1 MHNRAMKKQTN
12 LFFYILSIYVILQF
26 LWWGF
31 HLIQLSRE
39 SAENESIVFRK
50 TLMIVGEGSVFLLL
64 LIFGLFK
71 ISSSIRKELKLSQRQ
86 SNFLLSI
93 THELKTPIASTKLY
107 LQTLMRRELPIE
119 KKEDL
124 LAKALEE
131 NERLELLIDNIL
143 NASRLDNRALTPIK
157 TEMNFN
163 ELSNQVMERFKKRY
177 QNLKIV
183 AKNEESVLVSAD
195 EFMLET
201 ILTNLIENAVKY
213 AGIDSE
219 ITIYSK
225 CLNKQIHFG
234 VEDLGPGITD
244 EEKESIFTKFYRSGN
259 EETRQTKGSGL
270 GLYIVSEFVNL
281 HQGKIICKNNSPK
294 GCIFEVTLPL

>member
-1 MHNRAMKKQTN
+1 MKKQTN
-12 LFFYILSIYVILQF
+12 ILFYILSIYVILQF

-39 SAENESIVFRK
+39 SAENESMIFRK

-64 LIFGLFK
+64 LVFGLFK
-71 ISSSIRKELKLSQRQ
+71 ISSSIRKELTFSQRK
-86 SNFLLSI
+86 SNFLLSV

-107 LQTLMRRELPIE
+107 LQTLMRRELPNE

-157 TEMNFN
+157 TEINFN

-219 ITIYSK
+219 ITLFSK
-225 CLNKQIHFG
+225 RINQQIHFG

-270 GLYIVSEFVNL
+270 GLYIVSEFVHL

>member
-1 MHNRAMKKQTN
+1 MKKQTN
-12 LFFYILSIYVILQF
+12 ILFYILSIYVILQF

-39 SAENESIVFRK
+39 SAEDESMIFRK

-64 LIFGLFK
+64 LVFGLYK
-71 ISSSIRKELKLSQRQ
+71 ISSSIRKELSFSQRQ

-107 LQTLMRRELPIE
+107 LQTIMKRELPNE

-157 TEMNFN
+157 TEINFN

-183 AKNEESVLVSAD
+183 AKNKESVMVSAD

-201 ILTNLIENAVKY
+201 VLTNLIENAVKY

-219 ITIYSK
+219 ITLFSK
-225 CLNKQIHFG
+225 RINQQIHFG

-259 EETRQTKGSGL
+259 EETRQNKGSGL
-270 GLYIVSEFVNL
+270 GLYIVSEFVHL

>member
-1 MHNRAMKKQTN
+1 MKKQTN
-12 LFFYILSIYVILQF
+12 ILFYILSIYVILQF

-39 SAENESIVFRK
+39 SAENESMIFRK

-64 LIFGLFK
+64 LVFGLFK
-71 ISSSIRKELKLSQRQ
+71 ISSSIRKELTFSQRK
-86 SNFLLSI
+86 SNFLLSV

-107 LQTLMRRELPIE
+107 LQTLMRRELPNE

-143 NASRLDNRALTPIK
+143 NASRLDNHALTPIK
-157 TEMNFN
+157 TEINFN
-163 ELSNQVMERFKKRY
+163 ELSNQVIERFKKRY

-219 ITIYSK
+219 ITLFSK
-225 CLNKQIHFG
+225 RINQQIHFG

-270 GLYIVSEFVNL
+270 GLYIVSEFVHL
-281 HQGKIICKNNSPK
+281 HQGKIICKNNSPR

>member
-1 MHNRAMKKQTN
+1 MKKQTN
-12 LFFYILSIYVILQF
+12 ILFYILSIYVILQF

-39 SAENESIVFRK
+39 SAENESMIFRK

-64 LIFGLFK
+64 LVFGLFK
-71 ISSSIRKELKLSQRQ
+71 ISSSIRKELTFSQRK
-86 SNFLLSI
+86 SNFLLSV

-107 LQTLMRRELPIE
+107 LQTLMRRELPNE

-157 TEMNFN
+157 TEINFN

-183 AKNEESVLVSAD
+183 AKNEESVMVSAD

-219 ITIYSK
+219 ITLFSK
-225 CLNKQIHFG
+225 RINQQIHFG
-234 VEDLGPGITD
+234 VKDHGPGITD

-259 EETRQTKGSGL
+259 EETRQNKGSGL
-270 GLYIVSEFVNL
+270 GLYIVSEFVHL

>member
-1 MHNRAMKKQTN
+1 MKKQTN
-12 LFFYILSIYVILQF
+12 ILFYILSIYVILQF

-39 SAENESIVFRK
+39 SAENESMIFRK

-64 LIFGLFK
+64 LVFGLFK
-71 ISSSIRKELKLSQRQ
+71 ISSSIRKELTFSQRK
-86 SNFLLSI
+86 SNFLLSV

-107 LQTLMRRELPIE
+107 LQTLMRRELPNE

-124 LAKALEE
+124 LAKALDE

-157 TEMNFN
+157 TEINFN

-183 AKNEESVLVSAD
+183 AKNEESVMVSAD

-219 ITIYSK
+219 ITLFSK
-225 CLNKQIHFG
+225 RINQQIHFG

-270 GLYIVSEFVNL
+270 GLYIVSEFVHL

>member
-39 SAENESIVFRK
+39 SAENESIIFRK

-157 TEMNFN
+157 TEINFK

-183 AKNEESVLVSAD
+183 AKNEESVMVSAD

-219 ITIYSK
+219 ITLFSKRVNQQIY
-225 CLNKQIHFG
+225 FG
-234 VEDLGPGITD
+234 VEDFGPGITD

-259 EETRQTKGSGL
+259 EETRQAKGSGL
-270 GLYIVSEFVNL
+270 GLYIVSEFVHL

>member
-1 MHNRAMKKQTN
+1 MKKQTN
-12 LFFYILSIYVILQF
+12 ILFYILSIYVILQF

-39 SAENESIVFRK
+39 SAENESMIFRK

-64 LIFGLFK
+64 LVFGLFK
-71 ISSSIRKELKLSQRQ
+71 ISSSIRKELTFSQRK
-86 SNFLLSI
+86 SNFLLSV

-107 LQTLMRRELPIE
+107 LQTLMRRELPNE

-143 NASRLDNRALTPIK
+143 NASRLDNHALTPIK
-157 TEMNFN
+157 TEINFN
-163 ELSNQVMERFKKRY
+163 ELSNQVIERFKKRY

-183 AKNEESVLVSAD
+183 AKNEDSVLVSAD

-219 ITIYSK
+219 ITLFSK
-225 CLNKQIHFG
+225 RINQQIHFG

-270 GLYIVSEFVNL
+270 GLYIVSEFVHL

>member
-1 MHNRAMKKQTN
+1 MKKQTN
-12 LFFYILSIYVILQF
+12 ILFYILSIYVILQF

-39 SAENESIVFRK
+39 SAENESMIFRK

-64 LIFGLFK
+64 LVFGLFK
-71 ISSSIRKELKLSQRQ
+71 ISSSIRKELTFSQRK
-86 SNFLLSI
+86 SNFLLSV

-157 TEMNFN
+157 TEINFN

-183 AKNEESVLVSAD
+183 AKNEESVMVSAD

-219 ITIYSK
+219 ITIFSK
-225 CLNKQIHFG
+225 RINQQIHFG
-234 VEDLGPGITD
+234 VEDYGPGITD

-259 EETRQTKGSGL
+259 EETRQNKGSGL
-270 GLYIVSEFVNL
+270 GLYIVSEFVHL

>member
-1 MHNRAMKKQTN
+1 MKKQTN
-12 LFFYILSIYVILQF
+12 ILFYILSIYVILQF

-39 SAENESIVFRK
+39 SAENESMIFRK

-64 LIFGLFK
+64 LVFGLFK
-71 ISSSIRKELKLSQRQ
+71 ISSSIRKELTFSQRK
-86 SNFLLSI
+86 SNFLLSV

-107 LQTLMRRELPIE
+107 LQTLMRRELPNE

-157 TEMNFN
+157 TEINFN

-183 AKNEESVLVSAD
+183 AKNEESVMVSAD

-219 ITIYSK
+219 ITLFSK
-225 CLNKQIHFG
+225 RINQQIHFG

-270 GLYIVSEFVNL
+270 GLYIVSEFVHL

>member
-1 MHNRAMKKQTN
+1 
-12 LFFYILSIYVILQF
+12 
-26 LWWGF
+26 
-31 HLIQLSRE
+31 
-39 SAENESIVFRK
+39 
-50 TLMIVGEGSVFLLL
+50 
-64 LIFGLFK
+64 
-71 ISSSIRKELKLSQRQ
+71 
-86 SNFLLSI
+86 
-93 THELKTPIASTKLY
+93 
-107 LQTLMRRELPIE
+107 
-119 KKEDL
+119 
-124 LAKALEE
+124 
-131 NERLELLIDNIL
+131 
-143 NASRLDNRALTPIK
+143 LDNRALTPIK
-157 TEMNFN
+157 TEINFK

-183 AKNEESVLVSAD
+183 AKNEESVMVSAD

-219 ITIYSK
+219 ITLFSKRVNQQIY
-225 CLNKQIHFG
+225 FG

-270 GLYIVSEFVNL
+270 GLYIVSEFVHL

>member
-1 MHNRAMKKQTN
+1 MKKQTN
-12 LFFYILSIYVILQF
+12 ILFYILSIYVILQF

-39 SAENESIVFRK
+39 SAENESMIFRK

-64 LIFGLFK
+64 LVFGLFK
-71 ISSSIRKELKLSQRQ
+71 ISSSIRKELTFSQRK
-86 SNFLLSI
+86 SNFLLSV

-107 LQTLMRRELPIE
+107 LQTLMRRELPNE

-157 TEMNFN
+157 TEINFN
-163 ELSNQVMERFKKRY
+163 ELSNQVIERFKKRY

-219 ITIYSK
+219 ITIFSK
-225 CLNKQIHFG
+225 RINQQIHFG
-234 VEDLGPGITD
+234 VKDHGPGITD

-259 EETRQTKGSGL
+259 EETRQNKGSGL
-270 GLYIVSEFVNL
+270 GLYIVSEFVHL

>member
-1 MHNRAMKKQTN
+1 M
-12 LFFYILSIYVILQF
+12 I
-26 LWWGF
+26 
-31 HLIQLSRE
+31 
-39 SAENESIVFRK
+39 FRK

-64 LIFGLFK
+64 LVFGLFK
-71 ISSSIRKELKLSQRQ
+71 ISSSIRKELTFSQRK
-86 SNFLLSI
+86 SNFLLSV

-107 LQTLMRRELPIE
+107 LQTLMRRELPNE

-157 TEMNFN
+157 TEINFN

-183 AKNEESVLVSAD
+183 AKNEESVMVSAD

-219 ITIYSK
+219 ITLFSK
-225 CLNKQIHFG
+225 RINQQIHFG

-270 GLYIVSEFVNL
+270 GLYIVSEFVHL

>member
-1 MHNRAMKKQTN
+1 MKKQTN
-12 LFFYILSIYVILQF
+12 LLFYILSFYVILQF

-39 SAENESIVFRK
+39 SAENESMIFRK

-107 LQTLMRRELPIE
+107 LQTLMRRELPNE

-157 TEMNFN
+157 TEINFKDF
-163 ELSNQVMERFKKRY
+163 SNQVIERFKKRY
-177 QNLKIV
+177 QNLKIFT
-183 AKNEESVLVSAD
+183 KSEESLVVSAD

-213 AGIDSE
+213 AGTDSE
-219 ITIYSK
+219 ITIFSK
-225 CLNKQIHFG
+225 CLNKQIYFG

-244 EEKESIFTKFYRSGN
+244 EEKKSIFSKFYRSGN

-270 GLYIVSEFVNL
+270 GLYIVSEFVHL

>member
-1 MHNRAMKKQTN
+1 MKKQTN
-12 LFFYILSIYVILQF
+12 ILFYILSIYVILQF

-39 SAENESIVFRK
+39 SAENESMIFRK
-50 TLMIVGEGSVFLLL
+50 TFMIVGEGSVFLLL
-64 LIFGLFK
+64 LVFGLFK
-71 ISSSIRKELKLSQRQ
+71 ISSSIRKELTFSQRK
-86 SNFLLSI
+86 SNFLLSV

-107 LQTLMRRELPIE
+107 LQTLMRRELPNE

-157 TEMNFN
+157 TEINFN

-183 AKNEESVLVSAD
+183 AKNEESVLVSVD

-219 ITIYSK
+219 ITLFSK
-225 CLNKQIHFG
+225 RINQQIHFG

-270 GLYIVSEFVNL
+270 GLYIVSEFVHL

-294 GCIFEVTLPL
+294 GSIFEVTLPL

>member
-1 MHNRAMKKQTN
+1 MKKQTN
-12 LFFYILSIYVILQF
+12 ILFYILSIYVILQF

-39 SAENESIVFRK
+39 SAENESMIFRK

-64 LIFGLFK
+64 LVFGLFK
-71 ISSSIRKELKLSQRQ
+71 ISSSIRKELTFSQRK
-86 SNFLLSI
+86 SNFLLSV

-107 LQTLMRRELPIE
+107 LQTLMRRELPNE

-143 NASRLDNRALTPIK
+143 NASRLDNHALTPIK
-157 TEMNFN
+157 TEINFN
-163 ELSNQVMERFKKRY
+163 ELSNQVIERFKKRY

-183 AKNEESVLVSAD
+183 AKNEESVMVSAD

-213 AGIDSE
+213 AGIESE
-219 ITIYSK
+219 ITLFSK
-225 CLNKQIHFG
+225 RINQQIHFG
-234 VEDLGPGITD
+234 VEDHGPGITD

-270 GLYIVSEFVNL
+270 GLYIVSEFVHL
-281 HQGKIICKNNSPK
+281 HQGKIICKNNSPR

>member
-1 MHNRAMKKQTN
+1 MKKQTN
-12 LFFYILSIYVILQF
+12 ILFYILSIYVILQF

-39 SAENESIVFRK
+39 SAENESMIFRK

-64 LIFGLFK
+64 LVFGLFK
-71 ISSSIRKELKLSQRQ
+71 ISSSIRKELTFSQRK
-86 SNFLLSI
+86 SNFLLSV

-107 LQTLMRRELPIE
+107 LQTLMRRELPNE

-157 TEMNFN
+157 TEINFN

-183 AKNEESVLVSAD
+183 AKNEESVMVSVD

-219 ITIYSK
+219 ITLFSK
-225 CLNKQIHFG
+225 RINQQIHFG

-259 EETRQTKGSGL
+259 EETRQNKGSGL
-270 GLYIVSEFVNL
+270 GLYIVSEFVHL

>member
-1 MHNRAMKKQTN
+1 MKKQTN
-12 LFFYILSIYVILQF
+12 ILFYILSIYVILQF

-39 SAENESIVFRK
+39 SAENESMIFRK

-64 LIFGLFK
+64 LVFGLFK
-71 ISSSIRKELKLSQRQ
+71 ISSSIRKELTFSQRK
-86 SNFLLSI
+86 SNFLLSV

-107 LQTLMRRELPIE
+107 LQTLMRRELPNE

-143 NASRLDNRALTPIK
+143 NASRLDNHALTPIK
-157 TEMNFN
+157 TEINFN
-163 ELSNQVMERFKKRY
+163 ELSNQVIERFKKRY

-219 ITIYSK
+219 ITLFSK
-225 CLNKQIHFG
+225 RINQQIHFG

-259 EETRQTKGSGL
+259 EETRQNKGSGL
-270 GLYIVSEFVNL
+270 GLYIVSEFVHL

>member
-1 MHNRAMKKQTN
+1 
-12 LFFYILSIYVILQF
+12 
-26 LWWGF
+26 
-31 HLIQLSRE
+31 
-39 SAENESIVFRK
+39 
-50 TLMIVGEGSVFLLL
+50 
-64 LIFGLFK
+64 
-71 ISSSIRKELKLSQRQ
+71 
-86 SNFLLSI
+86 
-93 THELKTPIASTKLY
+93 
-107 LQTLMRRELPIE
+107 
-119 KKEDL
+119 
-124 LAKALEE
+124 
-131 NERLELLIDNIL
+131 
-143 NASRLDNRALTPIK
+143 LDNRALTPIK
-157 TEMNFN
+157 TEINFK

-183 AKNEESVLVSAD
+183 AKNEESVMVSAD

-219 ITIYSK
+219 ITIFSK
-225 CLNKQIHFG
+225 RINQQIHFG

-270 GLYIVSEFVNL
+270 GLYIVSEFVHL

-294 GCIFEVTLPL
+294 GSIFEVTLPL